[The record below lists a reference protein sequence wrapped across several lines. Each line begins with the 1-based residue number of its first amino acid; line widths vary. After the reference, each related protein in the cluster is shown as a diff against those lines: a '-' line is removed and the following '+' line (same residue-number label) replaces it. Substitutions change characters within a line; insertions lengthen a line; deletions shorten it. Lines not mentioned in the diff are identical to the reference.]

1 MKVSDIVVAAAVL
14 IIAASG
20 ASQAQT
26 PPAQQ
31 APPAQ
36 KPVAQPAQQAPPAQ
50 KPAAQPAPAPAPPP
64 KPFPVGAKFAVVDL
78 QRIAVESAEGKSAAA
93 RINSLNQKKV
103 AELNDKNKA
112 LQTAQQKLAAGALLT
127 DAAKAQIQ
135 KEIDRLNLD
144 IQRFTQ
150 DAQAEVQELSQQVQ
164 MDFQRK
170 LMPIIELVAIDKGVQ
185 IVFTN
190 DAGLVWADEALD
202 LTPEVI
208 RRFDG
213 AMGAPAPP
221 KPPSID

>member
-1 MKVSDIVVAAAVL
+1 MKGTVLMKVSEIVVAAAVL

-20 ASQAQT
+20 VSQAQT
-26 PPAQQ
+26 PP
-31 APPAQ
+31 PP
-36 KPVAQPAQQAPPAQ
+36 QAPPAQ
-50 KPAAQPAPAPAPPP
+50 KPAAQPAPAPVPPP
-64 KPFPVGAKFAVVDL
+64 KPFPAGAKFAVIDL
-78 QRIAVESAEGKSAAA
+78 QRIAVESTEGKSAAA

-135 KEIDRLNLD
+135 KEIDRMNLD

-164 MDFQRK
+164 LDFQRK

-221 KPPSID
+221 KPPSIE